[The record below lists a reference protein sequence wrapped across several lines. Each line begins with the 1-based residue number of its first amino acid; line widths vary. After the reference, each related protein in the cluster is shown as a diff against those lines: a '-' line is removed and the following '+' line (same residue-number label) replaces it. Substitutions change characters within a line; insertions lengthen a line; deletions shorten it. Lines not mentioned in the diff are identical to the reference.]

1 MKQMRLMRPIA
12 AITISLIGTTLETQ
26 ATGRGS
32 WKIEGILIEQA
43 WARVQPGGSR
53 NGAIYLTIHNTSL
66 NDELLLAVDSPAA
79 RTTAVH
85 KTEIKNG
92 VSRMTPMPFG
102 VELQAG
108 TEVILK
114 PGSMHIMLTGLSTDV
129 KSGGTL
135 PITMVFRDAGTLS
148 AEVPVLGVG
157 QPAPDISHGGHPE

>member
-1 MKQMRLMRPIA
+1 MKPVNLILPLAALTIA
-12 AITISLIGTTLETQ
+12 LIGATLETQ
-26 ATGRGS
+26 ATGRSS

-53 NGAIYLTIHNTSL
+53 TGAIYLTIHNTSL
-66 NDELLLAVDSPAA
+66 NDDLLLAVDSKAA

-85 KTEIKNG
+85 KTEVSNG

-148 AEVPVLGVG
+148 ADVPVLGVG
-157 QPAPDISHGGHPE
+157 EPAPDISHGGHTQ